1 MKETRGWDSKS
12 ANVIIHDDHSVK
24 LGPRWMNLKSEMADL
39 FLPDQRVWGH
49 SGFGNWLCHDQNLLY
64 PRTVVRQY
72 QIFRY
77 ISNYIKLFHNFDWIK
92 NLIEI
97 PGGSQFSG
105 CFCLRYS
112 ACSLSET
119 TLSLPQSRRSVVPLV
134 VVVVSVVFVVAI
146 DIFAFNQQNFVTS
159 YYPQSSF

>member
-1 MKETRGWDSKS
+1 MTTLYNRARDGWIWNPKWLTCFFQINVFGDILALGIGYAMTKTCFTHGLWWDNTRYLD
-12 ANVIIHDDHSVK
+12 
-24 LGPRWMNLKSEMADL
+24 
-39 FLPDQRVWGH
+39 
-49 SGFGNWLCHDQNLLY
+49 
-64 PRTVVRQY
+64 
-72 QIFRY
+72 
-77 ISNYIKLFHNFDWIK
+77 ISNYIKLFHNSDWIK

-134 VVVVSVVFVVAI
+134 VVVVVFVVFVVAI

>member
-1 MKETRGWDSKS
+1 MMTTLYNRARDGWIWNPKWLTCFFQINVFGDILALGIGYAMTKTCFTHGLWWDNTRYL
-12 ANVIIHDDHSVK
+12 V
-24 LGPRWMNLKSEMADL
+24 
-39 FLPDQRVWGH
+39 
-49 SGFGNWLCHDQNLLY
+49 
-64 PRTVVRQY
+64 
-72 QIFRY
+72 
-77 ISNYIKLFHNFDWIK
+77 ISNSIKLFHNFDWIK

-134 VVVVSVVFVVAI
+134 VVVVFVVFVVFVVAI
-146 DIFAFNQQNFVTS
+146 DIFAFNQRNFVTS

>member
-12 ANVIIHDDHSVK
+12 ANVIIHDDHSGWIWNPKWLTCFFQINVFGDILA
-24 LGPRWMNLKSEMADL
+24 LGIGYAMTKTCFTHGLWWDN
-39 FLPDQRVWGH
+39 
-49 SGFGNWLCHDQNLLY
+49 
-64 PRTVVRQY
+64 T
-72 QIFRY
+72 RY
-77 ISNYIKLFHNFDWIK
+77 LDISKYIKLFHNFDWI
-92 NLIEI
+92 NILIEI

-134 VVVVSVVFVVAI
+134 VVVVFVVFVVAI